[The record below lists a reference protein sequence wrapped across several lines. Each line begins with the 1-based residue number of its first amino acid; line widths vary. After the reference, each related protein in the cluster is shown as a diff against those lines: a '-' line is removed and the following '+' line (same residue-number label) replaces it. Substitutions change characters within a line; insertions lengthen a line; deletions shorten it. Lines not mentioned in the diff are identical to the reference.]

1 MTERQNLQE
10 QDNNKQQSISKHK
23 TEKPNSGSS
32 SSTNLKSCLEGHKT
46 VFESNLHT
54 PSIRDGKLWFY
65 ESGDSHMVNSKKPQE
80 PAHVNKKEIVS
91 NFSAKTTTSAACHVS
106 KQKGHMTSGLYKH
119 AHSQAVTQYL
129 VHQKMKSKSI
139 IEKNIPKNSKSKDLR
154 HSPIHSTPTVPISRP
169 YSSNSKYQKSHL
181 TSSSHS
187 QLKQKRS
194 PYEPERYQ
202 VQSNSKN
209 RNYI

>member
-10 QDNNKQQSISKHK
+10 QDNNKQQSMSKRK
-23 TEKPNSGSS
+23 TEKPNSG
-32 SSTNLKSCLEGHKT
+32 SSTNLKSCLEGRKTT
-46 VFESNLHT
+46 VFESILHT
-54 PSIRDGKLWFY
+54 PSIRDCKLWFY
-65 ESGDSHMVNSKKPQE
+65 ESGDNHMVNSKKPQE

-91 NFSAKTTTSAACHVS
+91 NFSAKTTTSDARHVS
-106 KQKGHMTSGLYKH
+106 KQKGHITSGLYKH

-139 IEKNIPKNSKSKDLR
+139 IEKNIPKSKDLR
-154 HSPIHSTPTVPISRP
+154 PSPIHSTPTVPISRP
-169 YSSNSKYQKSHL
+169 YSSNSKYQKSHP
-181 TSSSHS
+181 TNSSHS
-187 QLKQKRS
+187 QHKQKRS
-194 PYEPERYQ
+194 PYEPERYR